1 MKRALRVLLVEDND
15 DDAALLVREVGRA
28 GYEPE
33 ARRVDTRAALEEALD
48 EPWDVV
54 LCDYRLPALDAPAAI
69 AVVRSR
75 QVDTPCIIVSGSVG
89 EENAIAAMRSG
100 AQDFVLKSNL
110 SRLVPA
116 IERELRDSEVRIK
129 HALAESA
136 LRATEAS
143 FRSAFELIP
152 DGVLIHRKGA
162 VTHSNSSAASL
173 LGAYRADDLVGL
185 AWLDL
190 FAPSDRVAARERMQ
204 VDPTGGGAPLAEL
217 TMVRLDGGLVLV
229 ETTATSVVFD
239 GHPAVLNV
247 VRDVSAR
254 RELVARSM
262 QVDRMIAVGTLAA
275 GVGHE
280 INNPLAYVM
289 ANVSYA
295 KGEVERA
302 QRALDAMRD
311 REPTAAP
318 LAKAMAEVVEI
329 LGEVS
334 EGACRIRDIARD
346 LNMFARNDE
355 ELSLVD
361 LRAAADAALR
371 MATPE
376 IRRRARV
383 VRRYEDV
390 PSVHASASRI
400 GQVLLN
406 LVVNAAQAITSGGP
420 DSNEVSVHIHNEG
433 SNVVVEVSD
442 TGSGIAPEHRARLFT
457 PFFTTKPVGQG
468 TGLGLSISKRIV
480 QSLGGDIEVESVLGA
495 GTTMRVTLPAAREA
509 KPRSVPSL
517 PAPAGRARLLFVDDE
532 RLLGVAFQRAL
543 AREHDVVVVETAA
556 EVLTR
561 LVAGEHFDI
570 IFCDVH
576 MPVMSGVELYEA
588 VERTRPEVAER
599 FVMVTG
605 GGYGAH
611 AREFLETRKTPQLE
625 KPLDMGQVR
634 TLLGRML
641 TTSPGR
647 RTVQAGSMSS

>member
-152 DGVLIHRKGA
+152 DGVLVHRKGT

-173 LGAYRADDLVGL
+173 LGAYRPEDLAGFP
-185 AWLDL
+185 WLDL
-190 FAPSDRVAARERMQ
+190 FAPSDREAARERMQ
-204 VDPTGGGAPLAEL
+204 VDPAGAGVPLAEL
-217 TMVRLDGGLVLV
+217 TMVRLDGGLVHV
-229 ETTATSVVFD
+229 ETTATSVLFD
-239 GHPAVLNV
+239 GQPAVLNV

-289 ANVSYA
+289 ANVAYA
-295 KGEVERA
+295 KGEVDRA
-302 QRALDAMRD
+302 QRALAAMGD
-311 REPTAAP
+311 REPATAP
-318 LAKAMAEVVEI
+318 LATAMSEVVEI

-355 ELSLVD
+355 DLSLVD

-383 VRRYEDV
+383 ARQYDDV
-390 PSVHASASRI
+390 PSVRASASRI

-406 LVVNAAQAITSGGP
+406 LVVNAAQAINTGRP
-420 DSNEVSVHIHNEG
+420 DANEVGVRIRADG
-433 SNVVVEVSD
+433 PNVVVEVSD

-480 QSLGGDIEVESVLGA
+480 QSLGGDIDVESVLGV
-495 GTTMRVTLPAAREA
+495 GTTMRVTLPAAREQ

-556 EVLTR
+556 EVLSR
-561 LVAGEHFDI
+561 LIAGEKFDV

-588 VERTRPEVAER
+588 VERTRPEVAQR

-605 GGYGAH
+605 GGYGVH
-611 AREFLETRKTPQLE
+611 AREFLESRKTPQLE

-634 TLLGRML
+634 ALLGRML
-641 TTSPGR
+641 ATSPGS
-647 RTVQAGSMSS
+647 AGAVV